1 MLCCR
6 RSRRTGSYVFK
17 SFSIFGVFFTFFCFF
32 EVFLF
37 ETEAEK
43 HAHEPGLFPISYFLF
58 PISYFL
64 FLFWRRVPP
73 LMNAIGRLVTEPP
86 AQPTHRWLAAVLGS
100 PLIALAIARQ

>member
-1 MLCCR
+1 MQ
-6 RSRRTGSYVFK
+6 K
-17 SFSIFGVFFTFFCFF
+17 SFSIFGVFFTFF

-64 FLFWRRVPP
+64 
-73 LMNAIGRLVTEPP
+73 
-86 AQPTHRWLAAVLGS
+86 
-100 PLIALAIARQ
+100 